1 MRAENARLRG
11 ELEESRRAGKR
22 QAAPFSTGEVKQNP
36 GRPGRRS
43 GDEHGRHAHRPVPDH
58 VDEQIEVPVPEQC
71 PECGGSVECEGW
83 DDQYQEDL
91 VVPVRAH
98 VRHFRVGKGR
108 CRCCGRRVQGRH
120 RLQTSDA
127 LGAAGVQV
135 GPNALALAAQCNKE
149 LGIPA
154 SKVARILLQMC
165 GIQITAG
172 GVHQALAR
180 LGRRAAP
187 SYEALVLAVRQS
199 AVVAPD
205 ESGWRIDGRKA
216 WLWVFVGD
224 HATVYLIAEGRG
236 YEHAASILGE
246 EFAGVLE
253 RDGWAPYRRFTHAR
267 HQSCVAHLLRR
278 CGEMIDD
285 SRAGQARVPHQV
297 KRLLMDALELRDQHA
312 DQLHRHDDDDDV
324 IEGHAAWIAVQDPDV
339 TAGAVAREQPALSGA
354 PQQPALL
361 ARVAQ
366 IARRALSTAV
376 HVLASDS
383 ANDAPTTTQK
393 AKEIV
398 DPHAARRELDERLE
412 KLLAGHPTH
421 APNRRLLAH
430 LTNERENLFTFL
442 DTPGVQA
449 TNWRAEQAIRPA
461 VVNRKNW
468 GGNRTRNGA
477 DTQQILM
484 SVIRTAR
491 QQHTDPVQ
499 LLADLQRH
507 PGPIVSPA
515 LTLPTADSPD
525 AHHDSDQSTATR
537 GP

>member
-1 MRAENARLRG
+1 MGAENARLRG

-22 QAAPFSTGEVKQNP
+22 QAAPFSKGDPKQDP
-36 GRPGRRS
+36 GRSGRRS
-43 GDEHGRHAHRPVPDH
+43 GVEHGRHAHRPVPDH
-58 VDEQIEVPVPEQC
+58 VDEQIEVPVPDAC

-83 DDQYQEDL
+83 DEQYQEDL

-98 VRHFRVGKGR
+98 VRCFRVGKGR

-120 RLQTSDA
+120 ALQTSDA
-127 LGAAGVQV
+127 LGAAGAQV
-135 GPNALALAAQCNKE
+135 GPNALALAAQLNKE

-154 SKVARILLQMC
+154 SKVARILLAMC

-180 LGRRAAP
+180 LARRAAP

-205 ESGWRIDGRKA
+205 ESGWRVDARKA

-236 YEHAASILGE
+236 YEHAASVLGE
-246 EFAGVLE
+246 GFAGVLE

-267 HQSCVAHLLRR
+267 HQTCVAHLLRR

-285 SRAGQARVPHQV
+285 SRAGEARVPHAV
-297 KRLLMDALELRDQHA
+297 RRLLLDALALRDQHA
-312 DQLHRHDDDDDV
+312 DQLHRHDDDDL
-324 IEGHAAWIAVQDPDV
+324 IERHAIEINATQDPDV
-339 TAGAVAREQPALSGA
+339 TRGAVQREQPVLPGA
-354 PQQPALL
+354 PEQPALL

-366 IARRALSTAV
+366 IARRALTTAV
-376 HVLASDS
+376 HALASDT
-383 ANDAPTTTQK
+383 ANEATTTTLS
-393 AKEIV
+393 AEEIV
-398 DPHAARRELDERLE
+398 DPHDARRELDRRLE

-421 APNRRLLAH
+421 PPNRRLLAH

-491 QQHTDPVQ
+491 QQHTDPVA

-507 PGPIVSPA
+507 PGPVVPPA
-515 LTLPTADSPD
+515 LTLPTADSSD
-525 AHHDSDQSTATR
+525 TNHDSDQSTTTR

>member
-1 MRAENARLRG
+1 MGAENARLRS

-22 QAAPFSTGEVKQNP
+22 QAAPFSKGGLKQNP

-43 GDEHGRHAHRPVPDH
+43 GAEHGRHAHRPVPDH

-71 PECGGSVECEGW
+71 PECGGQVELEGW
-83 DDQYQEDL
+83 DEQYQEDL

-98 VRHFRVGKGR
+98 VRCFRVGKGH

-127 LGAAGVQV
+127 LGAAGAQV
-135 GPNALALAAQCNKE
+135 GPNALALAAQLNKE

-180 LGRRAAP
+180 LARRAAP
-187 SYEALVLAVRQS
+187 SYAALVLAVRSS

-224 HATVYLIAEGRG
+224 DATVYSIADGRG

-267 HQSCVAHLLRR
+267 HQTCVAHLLRR

-297 KRLLMDALELRDQHA
+297 KRLLLDALEFRDQHA
-312 DQLHRHDDDDDV
+312 DELHCHDDADV
-324 IEGHAAWIAVQDPDV
+324 IEGHAVEIAVQDPDV
-339 TAGAVAREQPALSGA
+339 TARGAVRREQPALPGA
-354 PQQPALL
+354 PEQPALL
-361 ARVAQ
+361 ARVTQ
-366 IARRALSTAV
+366 IARRALTTAV
-376 HVLASDS
+376 HALASDT
-383 ANDAPTTTQK
+383 ANDAPTTTVK
-393 AKEIV
+393 AEEIV
-398 DPHAARRELDERLE
+398 DPHAARRELNERLE

-468 GGNRTRNGA
+468 GGNRTRHGA

-491 QQHTDPVQ
+491 QQHTDPVT
-499 LLADLQRH
+499 LLADLQRQ

-515 LTLPTADSPD
+515 LTLPTAP
-525 AHHDSDQSTATR
+525 DSDQSTPTR